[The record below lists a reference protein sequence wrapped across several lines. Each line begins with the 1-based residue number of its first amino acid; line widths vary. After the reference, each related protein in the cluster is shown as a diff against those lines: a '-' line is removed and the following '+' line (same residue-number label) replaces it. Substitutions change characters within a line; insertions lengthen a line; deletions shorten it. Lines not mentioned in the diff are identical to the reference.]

1 MVRVHNRSTAQAI
14 GVGENPL
21 NGKAENLKV
30 LYTHGYDIVLYP
42 IVMVG
47 KFIRELYVRS
57 GTYESNDF
65 LRCSKQ

>member
-1 MVRVHNRSTAQAI
+1 MVRFHIRSTAQAI

-47 KFIRELYVRS
+47 KFIRELCTSSEVH
-57 GTYESNDF
+57 ESNDF
-65 LRCSKQ
+65 LRCSE

>member
-1 MVRVHNRSTAQAI
+1 MVKVHNRSTAQAI

-47 KFIRELYVRS
+47 KFVGELYVRS
-57 GTYESNDF
+57 DAYESNDF
-65 LRCSKQ
+65 LWSSE